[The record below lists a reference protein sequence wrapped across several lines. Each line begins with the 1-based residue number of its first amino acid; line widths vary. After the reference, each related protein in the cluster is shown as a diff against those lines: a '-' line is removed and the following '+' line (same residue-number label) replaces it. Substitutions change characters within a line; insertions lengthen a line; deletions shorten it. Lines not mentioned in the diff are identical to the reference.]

1 MGREGRGKGK
11 SGKGFP
17 GIMTRTPLFPLVPER
32 MRRRVTPMSKLS
44 HAVSIHPYFEIRE
57 GNLEAFTALMP
68 AFVGKTSAEPGCLY
82 YDFSRNGNTAFCR
95 EAYIGAEGVLAHLEN
110 VGELLGKFLELSDLT
125 RLEFHGP
132 AEEIDKLR
140 EPLAHLNPVFFV
152 RETGVESPLG

>member
-1 MGREGRGKGK
+1 
-11 SGKGFP
+11 
-17 GIMTRTPLFPLVPER
+17 
-32 MRRRVTPMSKLS
+32 MSKLS

-57 GNLEAFTALMP
+57 GNMEAFTALMP

-140 EPLAHLNPVFFV
+140 EPLAGLNPVFFV